1 MISHLR
7 GEVTQTG
14 EGFLVLDV
22 GGVGYRVFM
31 PVPDLHDLSEGE
43 GQVTVFTHLAVR
55 EDALTLYGFARPG
68 SLEMF
73 RLLISVN
80 RVGPALALT
89 ILSGIPVP
97 DFAAAILDEDENVLT
112 RIPGIGQ
119 KSAKRL
125 IVELKDKLKKKAL
138 LVMADERHGDPV
150 RDDAV
155 AALVSLGFQ
164 RKESVAAV
172 ENVIKSQGKSNVES
186 VIKAALMTFRSAEK
200 EA

>member
-1 MISHLR
+1 MISHLH

-14 EGFLVLDV
+14 EGFIVLDV

-31 PVPDLHDLSEGE
+31 PVPDLHDLQDVTGK
-43 GQVTVFTHLAVR
+43 VTVFTHLAVR
-55 EDALTLYGFARPG
+55 EDALTLYGFTRPG

-89 ILSGIPVP
+89 ILSGITVP
-97 DFAAAILDEDENVLT
+97 DFAAAILDEDEKVLT

-138 LVMADERHGDPV
+138 LVMTDERRGDPV

-164 RKESVAAV
+164 RKESAAAV
-172 ENVIKSQGKSNVES
+172 ENVMKSQGKLTVES

-200 EA
+200 EI

>member
-31 PVPDLHDLSEGE
+31 PVPDLHGLQEGK

-97 DFAAAILDEDENVLT
+97 DFAAAILDEDEKVLT

-172 ENVIKSQGKSNVES
+172 ENVMKSQGKFPVES

-200 EA
+200 ET

>member
-14 EGFLVLDV
+14 EGFVVLDV

-31 PVPDLHDLSEGE
+31 PVPDLHALQEGK
-43 GQVTVFTHLAVR
+43 GQVMVFTHLAVR

-89 ILSGIPVP
+89 ILSGISVP
-97 DFAAAILDEDENVLT
+97 DFAAALLDEDEKVLT

-138 LVMADERHGDPV
+138 LVMSDERHGDPV

-155 AALVSLGFQ
+155 AALISLGFQ

-172 ENVIKSQGKSNVES
+172 ENVLKISGKSTVES
-186 VIKAALMTFRSAEK
+186 VIKAALMTFRSADK
-200 EA
+200 EI